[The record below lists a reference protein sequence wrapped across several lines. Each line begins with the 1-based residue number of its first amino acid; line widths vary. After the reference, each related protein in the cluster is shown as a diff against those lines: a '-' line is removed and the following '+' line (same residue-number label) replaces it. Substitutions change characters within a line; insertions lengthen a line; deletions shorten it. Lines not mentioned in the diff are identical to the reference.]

1 MMDTVTKIMANIL
14 DVLAITTNEIKQG
27 RMSKL
32 LLYKY
37 VAVDGTVSREI
48 SKETD

>member
-14 DVLAITTNEIKQG
+14 DVLAITTNDIKQG
-27 RMSKL
+27 RMSKP

-37 VAVDGTVSREI
+37 VAVDGIVYREL